1 MQISLG
7 AIWGMISLFSWGVG
21 DYLARIY
28 STKVGSLR
36 TAFYIRFISLFP
48 SLLIFPVQAYL
59 GQLYNPTDWTVVL
72 QLGPILGI
80 VLALAAVAYYRGLET
95 GVVSIVVAVT
105 SAWFAVGVILAFI
118 LLGEVLSIQQ
128 ALIIGI
134 IAMGI
139 IMLSGLQTSTKDK
152 STGFL
157 LGLTSMFLLGT
168 ATLLFKYLGE
178 ASGSIMTSFVGSL
191 GSIIMLWVWLRISG
205 LEVVLPKREGI
216 QVLIAA
222 GLLEAGGVLSM
233 IIGLSQAPIFIVA
246 PLSAAHP
253 IVTMS
258 LALIF
263 LKERLS
269 RVQSVGVM
277 LTVLGVIALSANG

>member
-7 AIWGMISLFSWGVG
+7 AIWGLISLFSWGVG

-28 STKVGSLR
+28 STKFGSLR

-48 SLLIFPVQAYL
+48 PLLIFPVQAYL

-72 QLGPILGI
+72 QLGPILGT

-95 GVVSIVVAVT
+95 GTVSIVVAVT

-134 IAMGI
+134 IAIGI
-139 IMLSGLQTSTKDK
+139 IMLSGLRTSAKGK

-157 LGLTSMFLLGT
+157 YGLASMFLLGT

-178 ASGSIMTSFVGSL
+178 ASGSIMTSFVGSV
-191 GSIIMLWVWLRISG
+191 GSIIVLWIWLRISG
-205 LEVVLPKREGI
+205 LKVVLPKREGI
-216 QVLIAA
+216 QVLMIA
-222 GLLEAGGVLSM
+222 GLLEAGGVLAM
-233 IIGLSQAPIFIVA
+233 IIGLSQAPI
-246 PLSAAHP
+246 
-253 IVTMS
+253 
-258 LALIF
+258 
-263 LKERLS
+263 
-269 RVQSVGVM
+269 SVSYTH
-277 LTVLGVIALSANG
+277 LTLPTSDLV

>member
-7 AIWGMISLFSWGVG
+7 AICGLISLFSWGVG

-36 TAFYIRFISLFP
+36 TAFYIRFISIFLP
-48 SLLIFPVQAYL
+48 LTIFPVQAYL

-72 QLGPILGI
+72 KLGPRLGL
-80 VLALAAVAYYRGLET
+80 VLALAGVAYYRGLET

-139 IMLSGLQTSTKDK
+139 IMISGLQTSTKDK
-152 STGFL
+152 STAFL
-157 LGLTSMFLLGT
+157 LGLKSMFL
-168 ATLLFKYLGE
+168 
-178 ASGSIMTSFVGSL
+178 
-191 GSIIMLWVWLRISG
+191 
-205 LEVVLPKREGI
+205 
-216 QVLIAA
+216 
-222 GLLEAGGVLSM
+222 
-233 IIGLSQAPIFIVA
+233 
-246 PLSAAHP
+246 
-253 IVTMS
+253 
-258 LALIF
+258 IF
-263 LKERLS
+263 LEELMSFSLFSNK
-269 RVQSVGVM
+269 
-277 LTVLGVIALSANG
+277 